1 MNVVR
6 RSWRRTTRVG
16 RLLARRYR
24 QRTIM
29 LKLPA
34 NRIEADNVEID
45 AIDPN
50 RTSIIISDRLET
62 AEGRL

>member
-1 MNVVR
+1 
-6 RSWRRTTRVG
+6 
-16 RLLARRYR
+16 
-24 QRTIM
+24 M